1 MFADYFGDAA
11 FPRWSCSHTLRFC
24 AQGQEK
30 VRGQRPGLS
39 DIWQKL
45 QPVVDCGD
53 SAMTVTFR
61 RRRASQVLLDL
72 GEAITAPFGNVAA
85 FGVRS
90 FVSDKHKFKL
100 AVSRWHNTVDL
111 WTVCACFVLLIC
123 ASQRMSHLC
132 RCPGRLP
139 VVATRC
145 RPHGE
150 TSGSWL
156 STTPA
161 MSRGRY
167 DPCGMFVGSLFTAR
181 ADKRAVCL
189 F

>member
-1 MFADYFGDAA
+1 M
-11 FPRWSCSHTLRFC
+11 
-24 AQGQEK
+24 K

-39 DIWQKL
+39 DVWQKL

-72 GEAITAPFGNVAA
+72 GESDRSVWECCSLPSE
-85 FGVRS
+85 FGVL
-90 FVSDKHKFKL
+90 FLINKFKL
-100 AVSRWHNTVDL
+100 SVSRWHSIAGL
-111 WTVCACFVLLIC
+111 WTGCACFVLLIC

-139 VVATRC
+139 GVATRC

-161 MSRGRY
+161 MSLGRY
-167 DPCGMFVGSLFTAR
+167 DPCSM
-181 ADKRAVCL
+181 CL
-189 F
+189 LDRFSRHGLTKGPPACFEHH